1 MEKNTL
7 LIARPLAARWFI
19 LLNLPFI
26 FILLAAL
33 LKKNN
38 QEKEESP
45 EKEMSFWDHLSELR
59 RRLFRMILAWVAMS
73 TLAFVYSRF
82 IFDKILLAPKDSTFI
97 TYRLLCKFGHLIH
110 VDTLCLPPMS
120 LSIINLNLS
129 GQFMT
134 DMTVSMFAGL
144 ILGSPII
151 IYQLWQFI
159 MPALYV
165 KERRYARRA
174 VFVMSFLFIIGVLFS
189 YYFMVPWTLNF
200 LGTYQVSTM
209 VVNQIS
215 LSSYISTVTSTILGV
230 GVVFELPV
238 VVYVLAKIGIVTPE
252 LLKKNRKYALVIILI
267 VAAIIT
273 PPDVFSQTIVTIPL
287 YALYEISVLV
297 AKRVTP
303 APELADDEE

>member
-1 MEKNTL
+1 MPIIIYTV
-7 LIARPLAARWFI
+7 
-19 LLNLPFI
+19 
-26 FILLAAL
+26 AAL
-33 LKKNN
+33 FKNKLKN
-38 QEKEESP
+38 SDSASGD
-45 EKEMSFWDHLSELR
+45 EMTFWEHLTELR
-59 RRLFRMILAWVAMS
+59 KRLFRMILAWFVM
-73 TLAFVYSRF
+73 TVIAFIYSRF
-82 IFDKILLAPKDSTFI
+82 IFDKILLAPKEPDFI
-97 TYRLLCKFGHLIH
+97 TYKWLCQLGKLIH
-110 VDTLCLPPMS
+110 ADSLCLPPMS

-144 ILGSPII
+144 IIGSPFI

-159 MPALYV
+159 MPALYD

-174 VFVMSFLFIIGVLFS
+174 VFIMSFLFILGVLFS
-189 YYFMVPWTLNF
+189 YYLMVPWTLNF
-200 LGTYQVSTM
+200 LGTYQVSSM

-238 VVYVLAKIGIVTPE
+238 VVYVLAKIGIITPA
-252 LLKKNRKYALVIILI
+252 LLKNNRKYAFVIILI

-273 PPDVFSQTIVTIPL
+273 PPDVFSQMIVTIPL

-297 AKRVTP
+297 AVRVAP
-303 APELADDEE
+303 APDPDLADEEE

>member
-1 MEKNTL
+1 M
-7 LIARPLAARWFI
+7 
-19 LLNLPFI
+19 PFI
-26 FILLAAL
+26 YFKLAAL
-33 LKKNN
+33 LKKKKTKPD
-38 QEKEESP
+38 EDS
-45 EKEMSFWDHLSELR
+45 EKEMSFWDHLTELR
-59 RRLFRMILAWVAMS
+59 KRLFRMIFVWVAM
-73 TLAFVYSRF
+73 TIVAFIYSRY
-82 IFDKILLAPKDSTFI
+82 IFDKILLAPKEPSFI
-97 TYRLLCKFGHLIH
+97 TYKWLCKLGQLLH
-110 VDTLCLPPMS
+110 VETLCLPPMS

-144 ILGSPII
+144 ILGFPLII
-151 IYQLWQFI
+151 HQLWQFI

-200 LGTYQVSTM
+200 LGTYQVSSM

-230 GVVFELPV
+230 GIVFELPV
-238 VVYVLAKIGIVTPE
+238 VIYVLAKLGVVTPKF
-252 LLKKNRKYALVIILI
+252 LKTNRKYALVIILI

-273 PPDVFSQTIVTIPL
+273 PPDVFSQTIATIPL
-287 YALYEISVLV
+287 YALYEISILV
-297 AKRVTP
+297 AKRVSP
-303 APELADDEE
+303 APDPDLTDDDEE

>member
-1 MEKNTL
+1 M
-7 LIARPLAARWFI
+7 R
-19 LLNLPFI
+19 LNF
-26 FILLAAL
+26 FLLAAL
-33 LKKNN
+33 LKK
-38 QEKEESP
+38 KTRKPDDDSG
-45 EKEMSFWDHLSELR
+45 KEMSFWDHLTELR
-59 RRLFRMILAWVAMS
+59 KRLFRMIIVWVVM
-73 TLAFVYSRF
+73 TTVAFIYSRF
-82 IFDKILLAPKDSTFI
+82 IFDKILLAPKESTFI
-97 TYRLLCKFGHLIH
+97 TYRWLCKLGQLIH

-144 ILGSPII
+144 ILGFPLI

-200 LGTYQVSTM
+200 LGTYQVSSM

-238 VVYVLAKIGIVTPE
+238 VVYVLAKLGIVTPE
-252 LLKKNRKYALVIILI
+252 LLKNNRKYALVIILI

-297 AKRVTP
+297 AKRVSP
-303 APELADDEE
+303 APDPEIEDDDDEE

>member
-1 MEKNTL
+1 MPIIIYTV
-7 LIARPLAARWFI
+7 
-19 LLNLPFI
+19 
-26 FILLAAL
+26 AAL
-33 LKKNN
+33 FKNKLKN
-38 QEKEESP
+38 SDSASGD
-45 EKEMSFWDHLSELR
+45 EMTFWEHLTELR
-59 RRLFRMILAWVAMS
+59 KRLFRMILAWFVM
-73 TLAFVYSRF
+73 TVIAFIYSRF
-82 IFDKILLAPKDSTFI
+82 IFDKILLAPKEPDFI
-97 TYRLLCKFGHLIH
+97 TYKWLCQLGKLIH
-110 VDTLCLPPMS
+110 ADSLCLPPMS

-144 ILGSPII
+144 IIGSPFI

-159 MPALYV
+159 MPALYD

-174 VFVMSFLFIIGVLFS
+174 VFIMSFLFILGVLFS
-189 YYFMVPWTLNF
+189 YYLMVPWTLNF
-200 LGTYQVSTM
+200 LGTYQVSSM

-238 VVYVLAKIGIVTPE
+238 VVYVLAKIGIITPA
-252 LLKKNRKYALVIILI
+252 LLKNNRKYAFVIILI

-273 PPDVFSQTIVTIPL
+273 PPDVFSQMIVTIPL

-297 AKRVTP
+297 AVRVAP
-303 APELADDEE
+303 APDPDLTDDEE

>member
-1 MEKNTL
+1 M
-7 LIARPLAARWFI
+7 
-19 LLNLPFI
+19 PFI
-26 FILLAAL
+26 YFHLATL
-33 LKKNN
+33 LKKKNKN
-38 QEKEESP
+38 QADDP
-45 EKEMSFWDHLSELR
+45 EIEMSFWDHLAELR
-59 RRLFRMILAWVAMS
+59 KRLFRMILAWVVMS
-73 TLAFVYSRF
+73 TVAFVYSRF

-97 TYRLLCKFGHLIH
+97 TYRWLCKFGQLIH
-110 VDTLCLPPMS
+110 ADTLCLPPMS

-174 VFVMSFLFIIGVLFS
+174 VFVMSFLFIVGVLFS

-230 GVVFELPV
+230 GIVFELPV
-238 VVYVLAKIGIVTPE
+238 VVYVLAKIGIITPA
-252 LLKKNRKYALVIILI
+252 LLKNNRKYAFVIILI

-273 PPDVFSQTIVTIPL
+273 PPDVFSQMIVTIPL
-287 YALYEISVLV
+287 YALYEISVIV
-297 AKRVTP
+297 AIRVAP
-303 APELADDEE
+303 APDPDLDDEDDDEE

>member
-1 MEKNTL
+1 MPIIIYTV
-7 LIARPLAARWFI
+7 
-19 LLNLPFI
+19 
-26 FILLAAL
+26 AAL
-33 LKKNN
+33 FKNKSKN
-38 QEKEESP
+38 SDSASGD
-45 EKEMSFWDHLSELR
+45 EMTFWEHLTELR
-59 RRLFRMILAWVAMS
+59 KRLFRMILAWFVM
-73 TLAFVYSRF
+73 TVIAFIYSRF
-82 IFDKILLAPKDSTFI
+82 IFDKILLAPKEPDFI
-97 TYRLLCKFGHLIH
+97 TYKWLCQLGKLIH
-110 VDTLCLPPMS
+110 ADSLCLPPMS

-144 ILGSPII
+144 IIGSPFI

-159 MPALYV
+159 MPALYA

-174 VFVMSFLFIIGVLFS
+174 VFIMSFLFILGVLFS
-189 YYFMVPWTLNF
+189 YYLMVPWTLNF
-200 LGTYQVSTM
+200 LGTYQVSSM

-238 VVYVLAKIGIVTPE
+238 VVYVLAKIGIITPA
-252 LLKKNRKYALVIILI
+252 LLKNNRKYAFVIILI

-273 PPDVFSQTIVTIPL
+273 PPDVFSQMIVTIPL

-297 AKRVTP
+297 AVRVAP
-303 APELADDEE
+303 APDPDLTDDEE

>member
-1 MEKNTL
+1 MP
-7 LIARPLAARWFI
+7 II
-19 LLNLPFI
+19 I
-26 FILLAAL
+26 FHLAAL
-33 LKKNN
+33 LKK
-38 QEKEESP
+38 KKSKP
-45 EKEMSFWDHLSELR
+45 DDDSGKEMSFWDHLTELR
-59 RRLFRMILAWVAMS
+59 KRLFRMILAWFGMTIVA
-73 TLAFVYSRF
+73 FIYSRF
-82 IFDKILLAPKDSTFI
+82 IFDKILLAPKDTSFI
-97 TYRLLCKFGHLIH
+97 TYRVLCKLGALIH
-110 VDTLCLPPMS
+110 VNSLCLPPMS
-120 LSIINLNLS
+120 LNIVNLNLS

-151 IYQLWQFI
+151 IYQLWQFV

-200 LGTYQVSTM
+200 LGNYQVSTS
-209 VVNQIS
+209 VLNQIS

-238 VVYVLAKIGIVTPE
+238 VVYVLAKIGIVTPA
-252 LLKKNRKYALVIILI
+252 LLKNNRKYALVIILI

-287 YALYEISVLV
+287 YALYEISVFV
-297 AKRVTP
+297 AVRVAP
-303 APELADDEE
+303 APDPDLEDDDDEE

>member
-1 MEKNTL
+1 MPIIIYTV
-7 LIARPLAARWFI
+7 
-19 LLNLPFI
+19 
-26 FILLAAL
+26 AAL
-33 LKKNN
+33 FKNKSKN
-38 QEKEESP
+38 SDSASGD
-45 EKEMSFWDHLSELR
+45 EMTFWEHLTELR
-59 RRLFRMILAWVAMS
+59 KRLFRMILAWFVM
-73 TLAFVYSRF
+73 TVIAFIYSRF
-82 IFDKILLAPKDSTFI
+82 IFDKILLAPKEPDFI
-97 TYRLLCKFGHLIH
+97 TYKWLCQLGKLIH
-110 VDTLCLPPMS
+110 ADSLCLPPMS

-144 ILGSPII
+144 IIGSPFI

-159 MPALYV
+159 MPALYA

-174 VFVMSFLFIIGVLFS
+174 VFIMSFLFILGVLFS
-189 YYFMVPWTLNF
+189 YYLMVPWTLNF
-200 LGTYQVSTM
+200 LGTYQVSSM

-238 VVYVLAKIGIVTPE
+238 VVYVLAKIGIITPA
-252 LLKKNRKYALVIILI
+252 LLKNNRKYAFVIILI

-273 PPDVFSQTIVTIPL
+273 PPDVFSQMIVTIPL

-297 AKRVTP
+297 AVRVAP
-303 APELADDEE
+303 APDPDLADDEE

>member
-1 MEKNTL
+1 M
-7 LIARPLAARWFI
+7 
-19 LLNLPFI
+19 PFI
-26 FILLAAL
+26 YFKLAAL
-33 LKKNN
+33 LNKNKTKPD
-38 QEKEESP
+38 EDS
-45 EKEMSFWDHLSELR
+45 EKEMSFWDHLTELR
-59 RRLFRMILAWVAMS
+59 KRLFRMIFVWVAM
-73 TLAFVYSRF
+73 TIVAFIYSRF
-82 IFDKILLAPKDSTFI
+82 IFDKILLAPKEPSFI
-97 TYRLLCKFGHLIH
+97 TYKWLCKLGQLLH
-110 VDTLCLPPMS
+110 VETLCLPPMS

-144 ILGSPII
+144 ILGFPLII
-151 IYQLWQFI
+151 HQLWQFI

-200 LGTYQVSTM
+200 LGTYQVSSM

-230 GVVFELPV
+230 GIVFELPV
-238 VVYVLAKIGIVTPE
+238 VIYVLAKLGVVTPKF
-252 LLKKNRKYALVIILI
+252 LKTNRKYALVIILI

-273 PPDVFSQTIVTIPL
+273 PPDVFSQTIATIPL
-287 YALYEISVLV
+287 YALYEISILV
-297 AKRVTP
+297 AKRVSPVPDPDLT
-303 APELADDEE
+303 DNDEE

>member
-1 MEKNTL
+1 M
-7 LIARPLAARWFI
+7 
-19 LLNLPFI
+19 LNLPFT
-26 FILLAAL
+26 FIPLAAL
-33 LKKNN
+33 LKKKIHKDD
-38 QEKEESP
+38 EDSG
-45 EKEMSFWDHLSELR
+45 KEMTFWDHLTELR
-59 RRLFRMILAWVAMS
+59 KRLFRMILAWVVMS
-73 TLAFVYSRF
+73 IVAFINSRF
-82 IFDKILLAPKDSTFI
+82 IFDKILLAPKDSNFI
-97 TYRLLCKFGHLIH
+97 TYKWLCKLGELIH

-144 ILGSPII
+144 ILGSPFII
-151 IYQLWQFI
+151 FQLWQFV

-165 KERRYARRA
+165 KERHYARRA
-174 VFVMSFLFIIGVLFS
+174 VFIMSLLFIVGILFS

-200 LGTYQVSTM
+200 LGTYQVSAE
-209 VVNQIS
+209 VLNQIS

-238 VVYVLAKIGIVTPE
+238 VIYVLAKIGVVTPD
-252 LLKKNRKYALVIILI
+252 LLKKNRKYAFIIIII

-273 PPDVFSQTIVTIPL
+273 PPDVFSQMIVTIPL
-287 YALYEISVLV
+287 YGLYEISVLV

-303 APELADDEE
+303 APDPDLDDDEDK